1 MKIKA
6 IYPGELRKE
15 LAIANGFNRVVR
27 TIFGELF
34 TLHKGVEVCINGIF
48 SKESIHFCNV
58 VEAHNIQ

>member
-6 IYPGELRKE
+6 IYPGELHKE
-15 LAIANGFNRVVR
+15 FAIAHGFNRVVR

-34 TLHKGVEVCINGIF
+34 TLHKDVEVCINGIF